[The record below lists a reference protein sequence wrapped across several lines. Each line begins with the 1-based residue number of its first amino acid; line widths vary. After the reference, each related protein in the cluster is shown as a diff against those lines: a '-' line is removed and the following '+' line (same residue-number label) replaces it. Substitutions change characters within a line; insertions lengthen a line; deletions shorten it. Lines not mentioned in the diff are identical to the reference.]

1 MLRDNGNSPGNSL
14 SQSWRRKKGC
24 SEKDLRRRKV
34 FSMEWKT
41 KRVMDDESGESIEEE
56 VSVNGMGE
64 LQYEVLVRSCRR
76 EAGSWF
82 QRKMWTKSI
91 AVSHA
96 VFKAIAVCGT
106 LLISMLEQEHCY
118 INNSSYW
125 LSSQP
130 SLCCSIGSTI
140 NCFSFFWL

>member
-1 MLRDNGNSPGNSL
+1 
-14 SQSWRRKKGC
+14 
-24 SEKDLRRRKV
+24 
-34 FSMEWKT
+34 
-41 KRVMDDESGESIEEE
+41 MDDESGESIEEE

-106 LLISMLEQEHCY
+106 LLISMLEQ
-118 INNSSYW
+118 
-125 LSSQP
+125 
-130 SLCCSIGSTI
+130 
-140 NCFSFFWL
+140 

>member
-1 MLRDNGNSPGNSL
+1 MLLIMMSYFNVHSKADISQLNLPHETKKTDMLRDNGNSPGNSL

-24 SEKDLRRRKV
+24 SEKDLRKRKV
-34 FSMEWKT
+34 LSMEWKT

-64 LQYEVLVRSCRR
+64 LQCEVLVRSCRR

-96 VFKAIAVCGT
+96 VFKAIAVWHTVDKYARTGT
-106 LLISMLEQEHCY
+106 LLY
-118 INNSSYW
+118 
-125 LSSQP
+125 
-130 SLCCSIGSTI
+130 
-140 NCFSFFWL
+140 